1 MASVQT
7 QVIKRI
13 KVKGIS
19 IPEKM
24 IRYAGWVNQDD
35 EKKRDEWIGWYRT
48 IFKRFPQEG
57 DDEKTRLQKSSKVQL
72 FIETLVNKLANSF
85 KKEDMEK
92 AFQGADTNMVKA
104 ALEGVYDMRV
114 RFAGIPMPMKYG
126 FFIEML
132 KPLIRPH
139 ITFMS
144 ILNRIETKRPEVLTF
159 ILSTPE
165 TLWWFRECIR
175 YAEEFVNFKPE
186 VFMFSKQELAGVVGL
201 SRATE
206 EQMKSATDM
215 VKDETGVDLQG

>member
-1 MASVQT
+1 LV
-7 QVIKRI
+7 
-13 KVKGIS
+13 
-19 IPEKM
+19 
-24 IRYAGWVNQDD
+24 RYAAWANQDD
-35 EKKRDEWIGWYRT
+35 EKKRDEWVGWYRT

-57 DDEKTRLQKSSKVQL
+57 EDEKTRLAKSTKVSL

-85 KKEDMEK
+85 QKEDVEK
-92 AFQGADTNMVKA
+92 AFNAQDTNMIKA

-114 RFAGIPMPMKYG
+114 RKMGIPMPMKYG

-144 ILNRIETKRPEVLTF
+144 ILNRIEAKRPEVLTF

-175 YAEEFVNFKPE
+175 YAEEFVNFTPE
-186 VFMFSKQELAGVVGL
+186 IYMLSKNELAGVVGMG
-201 SRATE
+201 RATE
-206 EQMKSATDM
+206 EQMKSATNM
-215 VKDETGVDLQG
+215 LKDETGVEL